1 MIYRRGGK
9 RALDLALSIV
19 GLVLFGPV
27 ILLGW
32 LAVKLSSAGPGF
44 LHQTRVGADERPFR
58 LHKLRTMTVDPDRVL
73 IQTMSRDPDVL
84 PIGRV
89 LRRFKIDELPQ
100 IANVLAG
107 EMSFVGP
114 RPCMPVTAEGMPDW
128 ARQRFSVRPGMTG
141 LAQVNGNA
149 GLSWEER
156 WRHDVAYVD
165 QYSVGLDWEIMLK
178 TLAVIFFGEDRFR
191 SAS

>member
-1 MIYRRGGK
+1 VIYRRGGK
-9 RALDLALSIV
+9 RALDLAFSLI
-19 GLVLFGPV
+19 GLAILGPV

-44 LHQTRVGADERPFR
+44 LHQTRIGAGERPFR
-58 LHKLRTMTVDPDRVL
+58 LHKLRTMTVDPGRVL
-73 IQTMSRDPDVL
+73 TQTMTKDPDVL
-84 PIGRV
+84 PVGRV

-100 IANVLAG
+100 FANVLAG

-114 RPCMPVTAEGMPDW
+114 RPCMPVTAEEMPSW
-128 ARQRFSVRPGMTG
+128 ARRRFSVRPGMTG

-165 QYSVGLDWEIMLK
+165 RYSVELDGEIMLK
-178 TLAVIFFGEDRFR
+178 TLGVVFFGEDCFR